1 VRCYFMKAG
10 HIVGVEELPGLSDQE
25 AVEKAHLL
33 FAQRK
38 DPLDGFEVW
47 ERARVVL
54 QYPPPE
60 PETEIP
66 KPDEGAG

>member
-1 VRCYFMKAG
+1 MKAG

-25 AVEKAHLL
+25 AVEKAHRLS
-33 FAQRK
+33 AQRK

-54 QYPPPE
+54 QYPAPAPE
-60 PETEIP
+60 KA
-66 KPDEGAG
+66 KPDDRGS

>member
-1 VRCYFMKAG
+1 MKAG

-25 AVEKAHLL
+25 AVEKAHRL

-47 ERARVVL
+47 ERASVVL
-54 QYPPPE
+54 QYPPPA
-60 PETEIP
+60 PETKKGEP
-66 KPDEGAG
+66 NDGKS